1 MPALMLIATPKWLYD
16 LIFAGV
22 RARKVINFLTK
33 PVIAGVLFNCV
44 IMTTETHST
53 TEHGMSNAG
62 YVRIAGILAAITAL
76 EVATYYIDLGA
87 LFLPSLLIMM
97 AVKFYIVVSFFMH
110 LRYESKMFSWVF
122 YAGLFLAMTV
132 YGIFLATFHFFS

>member
-1 MPALMLIATPKWLYD
+1 
-16 LIFAGV
+16 
-22 RARKVINFLTK
+22 
-33 PVIAGVLFNCV
+33 
-44 IMTTETHST
+44 
-53 TEHGMSNAG
+53 MSNAG
-62 YVRIAGILAAITAL
+62 YVRIAAILAAITAL

-110 LRYESKMFSWVF
+110 LRYENKLFSWVF
-122 YAGLFLAMTV
+122 YAGLYLAMIV

>member
-1 MPALMLIATPKWLYD
+1 
-16 LIFAGV
+16 
-22 RARKVINFLTK
+22 
-33 PVIAGVLFNCV
+33 
-44 IMTTETHST
+44 
-53 TEHGMSNAG
+53 MSNAG